1 MALFCINVGFNGF
14 QWNSFTCNHIDIAP
28 NFAGTLMGITNM
40 VANTAGFLAPMAI
53 SHIIEDHVRTVFI
66 KDRFYYKKISL
77 VWLLLHIQK
86 I

>member
-1 MALFCINVGFNGF
+1 
-14 QWNSFTCNHIDIAP
+14 
-28 NFAGTLMGITNM
+28 MGITNM